1 MTTPPATKRG
11 VIPLLVAL
19 VADVVLWVSF
29 TNGISAA
36 LDGSGS
42 GAGIWSVV
50 FLVALVF
57 LLIAGAIAITRLF
70 RRESVVV
77 NVITTVLFAVPV
89 AILLWVWATNR

>member
-1 MTTPPATKRG
+1 MTTTPATKRG

-19 VADVVLWVSF
+19 AADVALWVSF

-42 GAGIWSVV
+42 GAGIWPIV
-50 FLVALVF
+50 FLVALAF
-57 LLIAGAIAITRLF
+57 LLVAGAIAITRLF

-77 NVITTVLFAVPV
+77 NTITTVLFAVPV
-89 AILLWVWATNR
+89 AILLWLWATNR